1 MIFSEKE
8 IHRDV
13 GDAME
18 KTHCCLKNR
27 YKYPTAKKKMSL
39 GKNNS
44 LTASD
49 KCFRA

>member
-1 MIFSEKE
+1 M
-8 IHRDV
+8 

-18 KTHCCLKNR
+18 KTHCCLIKNR
-27 YKYPTAKKKMSL
+27 YKYPTAKKEMSL

-44 LTASD
+44 LTAID